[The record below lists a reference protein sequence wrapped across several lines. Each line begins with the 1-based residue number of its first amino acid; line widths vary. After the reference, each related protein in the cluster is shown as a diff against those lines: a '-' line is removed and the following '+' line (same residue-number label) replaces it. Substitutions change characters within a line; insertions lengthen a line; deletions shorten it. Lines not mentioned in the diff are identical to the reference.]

1 VRGSGPKVRG
11 SGPKV
16 RGSDRRTS
24 APDRRILV
32 VDPRTG
38 PSHWTLALSHPRPIA
53 PSSHRT
59 ARVQPR
65 QVTTA
70 IDFQYRYSEQVSV
83 SFTFFRPL
91 PRTVTRP
98 IALLVLVAWAATM
111 ATLVARSYGQ
121 SSSANLATDLARYG
135 SAAVWRGVYY
145 RGEKIGFTVSQTTP
159 TDDGF
164 ELQEDGRL
172 QMLLLGQ
179 DTAARIRTT
188 ARVDTSFTLRSFDFS
203 LDPGTGPV
211 TVRGTVDGPSQTT
224 TWRLNLAI
232 TSGGV
237 TRTESRELL
246 EPPVVSQNLSR
257 LLANK
262 RLVPGADHEWTVLD
276 PATLQSAKVHIHVG
290 DRGVVRAND
299 TIVPAFRVGMD
310 FNGLQTTSWVT
321 DTGEVVREESPLG
334 LITVRE
340 PAERAQRLSVPG
352 RIQAD
357 LLQAAAVVP
366 VATERIDEPRD
377 VRRLKLRLEGAELSP
392 DVDGVGQK
400 LDGNVIELVDPR
412 LLKAAA
418 ADPKATSFLAPEPLI
433 ESDDPLIRA
442 EAEQAVRDAIGG
454 RDRAER
460 LTRYVNGLLDK
471 KPTVGLPSARE
482 VLRTKVGDCNEHTA
496 LFVAMAR
503 SIGIPAR
510 IAVGLVFMHGAFY
523 YHAWPEVYVTES
535 PGLGLW
541 LAVDP
546 TLNQFPA
553 DATHLRL
560 ARGGLDRQAAILPLI
575 GRLKMTLLDL
585 ELAPGT
591 DRVIVGRQPDPVTA
605 AAALPLDLPRATTKG
620 CRCDRAN
627 NQSTIRSTQ

>member
-1 VRGSGPKVRG
+1 M
-11 SGPKV
+11 
-16 RGSDRRTS
+16 
-24 APDRRILV
+24 
-32 VDPRTG
+32 
-38 PSHWTLALSHPRPIA
+38 
-53 PSSHRT
+53 
-59 ARVQPR
+59 
-65 QVTTA
+65 
-70 IDFQYRYSEQVSV
+70 
-83 SFTFFRPL
+83 SFTFFKPL
-91 PRTVTRP
+91 PRAVTAP
-98 IALLVLVAWAATM
+98 VALIVLVAWAATM
-111 ATLVARSYGQ
+111 TTLVARSYGR

-188 ARVDTSFTLRSFDFS
+188 ARVDTSFTLRSFEFS
-203 LDPGTGPV
+203 LDPGTGPI
-211 TVRGTVDGPSQTT
+211 TVRGAIEGPSPT
-224 TWRLNLAI
+224 TWRLNLSI

-237 TRTESRELL
+237 TRTETRDLPEA
-246 EPPVVSQNLSR
+246 PVVSQNLSR

-262 RLVPGADHEWTVLD
+262 RLVPGTHHEWTVLD
-276 PATLQSAKVHIHVG
+276 PATLQSAKVLIDVR
-290 DRGVVRAND
+290 DRSVVRAND
-299 TIVPAFRVGMD
+299 TIVPAFRVDMD
-310 FNGLQTTSWVT
+310 FGGLQTTSWVT

-340 PAERAQRLSVPG
+340 PAERAQGLSVPG

-366 VATERIDEPRD
+366 ITAERIDEPRD
-377 VRRLKLRLEGAELSP
+377 VRRLKLRLEGAELSS
-392 DVDGVGQK
+392 DVDGVGQQ

-412 LLKAAA
+412 LLKPGV
-418 ADPKATSFLAPEPLI
+418 ADPGIKSFLAPEPLI

-442 EAEQAVRDAIGG
+442 EAEQAVRGATGDH
-454 RDRAER
+454 DRAER

-471 KPTVGLPSARE
+471 KPTVSLPSARE

-523 YHAWPEVYVTES
+523 YHAWPEVYLAEAS
-535 PGLGLW
+535 GLGMW
-541 LAVDP
+541 LPVDP

-560 ARGGLDRQAAILPLI
+560 VRGGLDRQAAILPLI

-591 DRVIVGRQPDPVTA
+591 DRVLVGRQADPVVP
-605 AAALPLDLPRATTKG
+605 AAALPIELPRNTAKG

-627 NQSTIRSTQ
+627 TLADSRSHP

>member
-1 VRGSGPKVRG
+1 M
-11 SGPKV
+11 
-16 RGSDRRTS
+16 
-24 APDRRILV
+24 
-32 VDPRTG
+32 
-38 PSHWTLALSHPRPIA
+38 
-53 PSSHRT
+53 
-59 ARVQPR
+59 
-65 QVTTA
+65 
-70 IDFQYRYSEQVSV
+70 

-121 SSSANLATDLARYG
+121 SSSANLATDLARYE

-211 TVRGTVDGPSQTT
+211 AVRGTVDGPSQTT

-237 TRTESRELL
+237 TRTESRELP
-246 EPPVVSQNLSR
+246 EAPVVSQNLSR

-366 VATERIDEPRD
+366 VTTERIDEPRD

-400 LDGNVIELVDPR
+400 LDGNVIEIVDPR

-418 ADPKATSFLAPEPLI
+418 ADPKATLFLAPEPLI

-575 GRLKMTLLDL
+575 GRLKITLLDL

>member
-1 VRGSGPKVRG
+1 
-11 SGPKV
+11 
-16 RGSDRRTS
+16 
-24 APDRRILV
+24 
-32 VDPRTG
+32 
-38 PSHWTLALSHPRPIA
+38 
-53 PSSHRT
+53 
-59 ARVQPR
+59 
-65 QVTTA
+65 
-70 IDFQYRYSEQVSV
+70 V

-237 TRTESRELL
+237 TRTESRELP
-246 EPPVVSQNLSR
+246 EAPVVSQNLSR

-400 LDGNVIELVDPR
+400 LDGNVIEIVDPR

-418 ADPKATSFLAPEPLI
+418 ADPKATLFLAPEPLI